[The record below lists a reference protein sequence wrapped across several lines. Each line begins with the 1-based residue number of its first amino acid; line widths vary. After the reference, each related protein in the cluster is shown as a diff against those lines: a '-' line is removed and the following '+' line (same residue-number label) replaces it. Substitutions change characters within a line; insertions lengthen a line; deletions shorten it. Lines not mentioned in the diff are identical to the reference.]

1 MVEVARE
8 GLFILRLKQRY
19 QSPSYPLK
27 KNNREVPTLFSCC
40 ILMSLASRLLP
51 GEM

>member
-27 KNNREVPTLFSCC
+27 KITEKCRHSSAVAF
-40 ILMSLASRLLP
+40 
-51 GEM
+51 